1 MVKITRNVFGTVV
14 FHYDI
19 VGYVVYARYWP
30 SPLRMVQSL
39 QAQMALTQ
47 SEPMLGRSRTSRS
60 SYLTVEFAHSHL
72 IVLFF

>member
-1 MVKITRNVFGTVV
+1 MRPMVKITRNVFGTVV

-39 QAQMALTQ
+39 QA
-47 SEPMLGRSRTSRS
+47 
-60 SYLTVEFAHSHL
+60 
-72 IVLFF
+72 